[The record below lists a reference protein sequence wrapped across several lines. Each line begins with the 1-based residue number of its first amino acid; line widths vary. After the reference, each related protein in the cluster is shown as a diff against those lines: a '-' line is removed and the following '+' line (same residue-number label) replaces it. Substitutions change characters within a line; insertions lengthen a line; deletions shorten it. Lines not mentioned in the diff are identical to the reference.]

1 MGDDHGRDYCRMSE
15 DIMADS
21 GLLAE
26 RFDLAYGRLG
36 QLCGSEAPETY
47 SMSGVPTGIIQ
58 KQKAWLDFFSCQA
71 SFLLFLKD
79 VYDHICAVP
88 EDDTYLAEINKKLYE
103 DVVPGNYHS
112 SYSDPGHAAGIFGE
126 KNGAAVSLIA
136 AEMRAAIP
144 SVFENDP
151 EGLLIRMEL
160 LLMINTSVNDYYTE
174 SDAEDEET
182 LLKHIKEDI
191 YVYVSDY
198 YETECEKKICTLTEA
213 KNCFAASI
221 IKEYASDPEDIKKL
235 YRYGEYITEN
245 EIKTAEYIASLSEE
259 EISSIAGTLTEGY
272 RRGFEISGRDL
283 SIKKTADIR
292 YPIGFERIIAK
303 AIDNLK
309 DMGLDA
315 VIHRSGQS
323 LFNGYSVSK
332 NGFFGANP
340 NPQFDFDHREDLAF
354 ILDGQLVTR
363 RLECLKAAWEKHKDS
378 AKVHAGPVVLECF
391 GSKPFVPESCVNALK
406 YSEKQR
412 SLNVRFRTES
422 GTLTNHFIP
431 GEERSFTIMALPV
444 YDSGKDFEKIFDA
457 VLKINTLDNELYFSI
472 QQNIIDVLDKADHIC
487 VRGMNGNCTDLN
499 IALVELTDPE
509 HQTKFENCVADVNIP
524 VGEVFTSPVLN
535 GTNGTLHVSR
545 VFLNEIEY
553 RNLRIELT
561 DGMVSD
567 YSCANFEDPAECR
580 HFIEENI
587 LFNHKTLPV
596 GEAAIG
602 TNTTAYVLSKKY
614 GFESLLPILIAEKTG
629 PHFALGDTCY
639 SHSED
644 IKVYNPDGKEIIARD
659 NEISILRKEDISK
672 AYFNCHTDIT
682 IPYDELGSLTAV
694 ASDGSETAIIKD
706 GRFVLKGTEELNK
719 AFEL

>member
-1 MGDDHGRDYCRMSE
+1 MSE
-15 DIMADS
+15 DIIVDS

-26 RFDLAYGRLG
+26 RFELACGRLG
-36 QLCGSEAPETY
+36 QLCDEVANSADKELKVSIDDEA
-47 SMSGVPTGIIQ
+47 VQ
-58 KQKAWLDFFSCQA
+58 NRKAWLDFFSCQA
-71 SFLLFLKD
+71 SFLMFLKEI
-79 VYDHICAVP
+79 YDHICTDP
-88 EDDTYLAEINKKLYE
+88 EDIEYLAEINKKLYE
-103 DVVPGNYHS
+103 DVIPENYHS
-112 SYSDPGHAAGIFGE
+112 SYTDPVHAVEVFGKE
-126 KNGAAVSLIA
+126 IGPAVSLIA

-144 SVFENDP
+144 SVFEGDS
-151 EGLLIRMEL
+151 EGMLIRMEL
-160 LLMINTSVNDYYTE
+160 LLMINTSVNDYY
-174 SDAEDEET
+174 SDSEYVDDEKL
-182 LLKHIKEDI
+182 LLKNIREDI

-198 YETECEKKICTLTEA
+198 YETECEKRICALTESE
-213 KNCFAASI
+213 NGIAATI
-221 IKEYASDPEDIKKL
+221 IKDYAVNPGNVDML

-245 EIKTAEYIASLSEE
+245 EIKTAEYIASLSEDK
-259 EISSIAGTLTEGY
+259 ISSIAGTLTEGY

-283 SIKKTADIR
+283 SIKKTANIR

-303 AIDNLK
+303 AIENLK
-309 DMGLDA
+309 AMGLES
-315 VIHRSGQS
+315 VIYRSSES
-323 LFNGYSVSK
+323 LFNGYSVAK

-340 NPQFDFDHREDLAF
+340 NPQFDFDHREDLSF

-363 RLECLKAAWEKHKDS
+363 KLECLKAAWENHKES

-391 GSKPFVPESCVNALK
+391 GTKPFVPESCAYALK

-422 GTLTNHFIP
+422 GTMTNRYIP

-444 YDSGKDFEKIFDA
+444 YEAGKDFEKIFDA
-457 VLKINTLDNELYFSI
+457 VLKINTLDNDLYFKI
-472 QQNIIDVLDKADHIC
+472 QQNIIDILDTADHIC
-487 VRGMNGNCTDLN
+487 IKGMNGNCTDLTVS
-499 IALVELTDPE
+499 LVKLTDPE

-524 VGEVFTSPVLN
+524 VGEVFTSPVLK

-553 RNLRIELT
+553 KDLRIVLK

-567 YSCANFEDPAECR
+567 YSCANFEDPDEGR

-587 LFNHKTLPV
+587 LYNHKTLPV

-659 NEISILRKEDISK
+659 NEISVLRKEDVSK

-682 IPYDELGSLTAV
+682 IPYDELGSLKAV
-694 ASDGSETAIIKD
+694 TTDGSETLIIEN

>member
-1 MGDDHGRDYCRMSE
+1 MSE
-15 DIMADS
+15 DFIMDS

-26 RFDLAYGRLG
+26 RFELACGRLG
-36 QLCGSEAPETY
+36 QLCTGNTDSEEIKPEALID
-47 SMSGVPTGIIQ
+47 SGVIQ
-58 KQKAWLDFFSCQA
+58 KQNAWLDFFSCQA
-71 SFLLFLKD
+71 SFLLFLKE
-79 VYDHICAVP
+79 VYDHICHEP
-88 EDDTYLAEINKKLYE
+88 EDISYLAGINKKLYE
-103 DVVPGNYHS
+103 DVISDNYQS
-112 SYSDPGHAAGIFGE
+112 SYANPSHAVSIFGQDM
-126 KNGAAVSLIA
+126 GQAVALLA

-144 SVFENDP
+144 SVFENDAD
-151 EGLLIRMEL
+151 GLLIRMEL
-160 LLMINTSVNDYYTE
+160 LLMVNTSVNDFY
-174 SDAEDEET
+174 SDDDGLEDEKQ
-182 LLKHIKEDI
+182 LFKNIKEDI
-191 YVYVSDY
+191 YAYVSDY
-198 YETECEKKICTLTEA
+198 YETECEKRICALTEA
-213 KNCFAASI
+213 EKGIAVSLIRKYSADTS
-221 IKEYASDPEDIKKL
+221 ATDIL
-235 YRYGEYITEN
+235 YGYGEYITDN
-245 EIKTAEYIASLSEE
+245 ELKTAEYVASLPEE
-259 EISSIAGTLTEGY
+259 EIDSIAGTLTEGY
-272 RRGFEISGRDL
+272 RRGFELTGRDL
-283 SIKKTADIR
+283 SIKKSAGIR

-309 DMGLDA
+309 KIGLEP
-315 VIHRSGQS
+315 VIYRSSQS
-323 LFNGYSVSK
+323 LFNGYSVAK

-340 NPQFDFDHREDLAF
+340 NPQYDFDHREDLALV
-354 ILDGQLVTR
+354 LDGQLVTR
-363 RLECLKAAWEKHKDS
+363 KLECLKAAWENHKDS
-378 AKVHAGPVVLECF
+378 AKIHAGPVVLECF
-391 GSKPFVPESCVNALK
+391 GTKPFVPESCSNAIK

-412 SLNVRFRTES
+412 GLNVRFRTES
-422 GTLTNHFIP
+422 GTMTNHYIP
-431 GEERSFTIMALPV
+431 GDERSFTIMALPV
-444 YDSGKDFEKIFDA
+444 YDAGKDFEKIFDA
-457 VLKINTLDNELYFSI
+457 VLKINTLDNELYFRI
-472 QQNIIDVLDKADHIC
+472 QQSIIDVLDTADHIC
-487 VRGMNGNCTDLN
+487 VRGMNGNRTELTV
-499 IALVELTDPE
+499 ALAELTDPG

-524 VGEVFTSPVLN
+524 VGEVFTSPVLK

-553 RNLRIELT
+553 KDLSIVLK

-567 YSCANFEDPAECR
+567 YSCANFEDPDEGR

-659 NEISILRKEDISK
+659 NEISVLRKEDVSK

-682 IPYDELGSLTAV
+682 IPYDELGSLIAV
-694 ASDGSETAIIKD
+694 AKDGRETVIIEN

>member
-1 MGDDHGRDYCRMSE
+1 MSE
-15 DIMADS
+15 DIIVDS

-26 RFDLAYGRLG
+26 RFELACGRLS
-36 QLCGSEAPETY
+36 QLCGSDVKGSEIKPEV
-47 SMSGVPTGIIQ
+47 SADHDLVQ
-58 KQKAWLDFFSCQA
+58 NRKAWLDFFSCQA

-79 VYDHICAVP
+79 VYDHICADP
-88 EDDTYLAEINKKLYE
+88 EDKAFLIEINKRLYE
-103 DVVPGNYHS
+103 DVLPDNYHS
-112 SYSDPGHAAGIFGE
+112 SYTDPVNAGNIFGE
-126 KNGAAVSLIA
+126 EAGQVVSLIA

-144 SVFENDP
+144 SVFEADA

-160 LLMINTSVNDYYTE
+160 LLMINTSVNDFYTE
-174 SDAEDEET
+174 ADGDEDENR
-182 LLKHIKEDI
+182 LLKNIKEDI

-198 YETECEKKICTLTEA
+198 YETECEKRICALTET
-213 KNCFAASI
+213 NCGIAVSI
-221 IKEYASDPEDIKKL
+221 IKEYAANPQDTDIL

-245 EIKTAEYIASLSEE
+245 EIKTAEYVASLTEA
-259 EISSIAGTLTEGY
+259 EIESIAGTLTEGY

-283 SIKKTADIR
+283 SIKKTANIR

-303 AIDNLK
+303 SIENLK
-309 DMGLDA
+309 AIGLDP
-315 VIHRSGQS
+315 VVYRSSQS
-323 LFNGYSVSK
+323 LFNGYSVAKS
-332 NGFFGANP
+332 GFFGANP
-340 NPQFDFDHREDLAF
+340 NPQFDFDHREDLALV
-354 ILDGQLVTR
+354 LDGQLVTR
-363 RLECLKAAWEKHKDS
+363 RLECLKAAWENHKDS

-391 GSKPFVPESCVNALK
+391 GTKPFVPASCANAPK

-412 SLNVRFRTES
+412 GLNVRFRTES
-422 GTLTNHFIP
+422 GTMTNHYIP

-444 YDSGKDFEKIFDA
+444 HDVGEDFEKIFDA
-457 VLKINTLDNELYFSI
+457 VLKINTLDNELYFKI
-472 QQNIIDVLDKADHIC
+472 QQSIIDVLDTADHIC
-487 VRGMNGNCTDLN
+487 LKGMNGNRTDLT
-499 IALVELTDPE
+499 IALVELSDPE

-524 VGEVFTSPVLN
+524 VGEVFTSPVLK

-553 RNLRIELT
+553 KDLRIELK

-567 YSCANFEDPAECR
+567 YSCANFEDPNEGR

-659 NEISILRKEDISK
+659 NEISILRKEDVSK

-682 IPYDELGSLTAV
+682 VPYDELGSLTAV
-694 ASDGSETAIIKD
+694 ASDGRETVIIEN
-706 GRFVLKGTEELNK
+706 GRFVLEGTEELNK

>member
-1 MGDDHGRDYCRMSE
+1 MSE
-15 DIMADS
+15 DITVDS

-26 RFDLAYGRLG
+26 RFDLACGRLG
-36 QLCGSEAPETY
+36 QLCDREASGTENGSDVAADHDL
-47 SMSGVPTGIIQ
+47 VQ
-58 KQKAWLDFFSCQA
+58 NKKAWLDFFSCQA
-71 SFLLFLKD
+71 SFLLFLKEI
-79 VYDHICAVP
+79 YDHICENP
-88 EDDTYLAEINKKLYE
+88 GDKPFLKEINRKLYE
-103 DVVPGNYHS
+103 DVLPDNYHS
-112 SYSDPGHAAGIFGE
+112 SYTDPVNAGNIFGE
-126 KNGAAVSLIA
+126 EAGQVVSLIA

-144 SVFENDP
+144 SVFEDDA

-160 LLMINTSVNDYYTE
+160 LLMINTSVNDFYSE
-174 SDAEDEET
+174 SEDDEDEKR
-182 LLKHIKEDI
+182 LLKNIKEDI

-198 YETECEKKICTLTEA
+198 YETECEKRICALTEA
-213 KNCFAASI
+213 DHGIALSI
-221 IKEYASDPEDIKKL
+221 IKEFSADPSDTDIL

-245 EIKTAEYIASLSEE
+245 EIKTAIYVASLPEE
-259 EISSIAGTLTEGY
+259 KIASIAGTLTEGY
-272 RRGFEISGRDL
+272 RRGFEITGRDL
-283 SIKKTADIR
+283 SIKKTANIR

-303 AIDNLK
+303 AVDNLK
-309 DMGLDA
+309 VLGLDP
-315 VIHRSGQS
+315 VIYRCSQS
-323 LFNGYSVSK
+323 LFNGYSVYKS
-332 NGFFGANP
+332 GFFGANP
-340 NPQFDFDHREDLAF
+340 NPQFDFDHREDMAL

-363 RLECLKAAWEKHKDS
+363 KLDCLKVAWENHKDS

-391 GSKPFVPESCVNALK
+391 GTKPFVPEGCANALK

-412 SLNVRFRTES
+412 GLNVRLRTES
-422 GTLTNHFIP
+422 GTMTNHYIP

-444 YDSGKDFEKIFDA
+444 HDVGKDFEKIFDA
-457 VLKINTLDNELYFSI
+457 VLKINTLDNELYFKI
-472 QQNIIDVLDKADHIC
+472 QQSIIDVLDKADHIC
-487 VRGMNGNCTDLN
+487 LKGMNGNRTDLTV
-499 IALVELTDPE
+499 ALVQLTDPE

-524 VGEVFTSPVLN
+524 VGEVFTSPMLK

-553 RNLRIELT
+553 KDLRIELK

-567 YSCANFEDPAECR
+567 YSCANFEDPAEGR

-659 NEISILRKEDISK
+659 NEISILRKEDVSK

-694 ASDGSETAIIKD
+694 ASAGSETVIIEN
-706 GRFVLKGTEELNK
+706 GRFILEGTEELNK

>member
-1 MGDDHGRDYCRMSE
+1 MSE
-15 DIMADS
+15 EIIVDS

-26 RFDLAYGRLG
+26 RFELACGRLE
-36 QLCGSEAPETY
+36 QLCDKDSIKENINTSEKSSVSIDLELVQ
-47 SMSGVPTGIIQ
+47 SR
-58 KQKAWLDFFSCQA
+58 KAWLDFFSCQA
-71 SFLLFLKD
+71 SFLLFLKGI
-79 VYDHICAVP
+79 YDHICSNP
-88 EDDTYLAEINKKLYE
+88 EDISYLVGINKKLYE
-103 DVVPGNYHS
+103 DVLPENYHS
-112 SYSDPGHAAGIFGE
+112 SYANPMHAVGIFGDE
-126 KNGAAVSLIA
+126 AGQTVSVIA
-136 AEMRAAIP
+136 AEIRAAIP
-144 SVFENDP
+144 YVFEGDA

-160 LLMINTSVNDYYTE
+160 LLMINTSVNDFYSE
-174 SDAEDEET
+174 SDRDEDEKQ
-182 LLKHIKEDI
+182 LLKNVKEDI

-198 YETECEKKICTLTEA
+198 YETECEKKICALTETDTGNA
-213 KNCFAASI
+213 VSV
-221 IKEYASDPEDIKKL
+221 IKECAANPQNTDIL
-235 YRYGEYITEN
+235 YRYGEYITDN
-245 EIKTAEYIASLSEE
+245 EIKTAEYVASLNED
-259 EISSIAGTLTEGY
+259 EIAAIAGTLTEGY
-272 RRGFEISGRDL
+272 RRGFEMSGRDL

-309 DMGLDA
+309 AIGLDP
-315 VIHRSGQS
+315 VIHRSSES
-323 LFNGYSVSK
+323 LFNGYSVAK
-332 NGFFGANP
+332 NGLFGANP
-340 NPQFDFDHREDLAF
+340 NPQFDFDHREDLAL

-363 RLECLKAAWEKHKDS
+363 RLECLKAAWENHKDS

-391 GSKPFVPESCVNALK
+391 GTKPFVPESCANALK
-406 YSEKQR
+406 FSEKQR

-422 GTLTNHFIP
+422 GTMTNHYIP
-431 GEERSFTIMALPV
+431 GDERSFTIMALPV
-444 YDSGKDFEKIFDA
+444 YDVGKDFEEIFDA
-457 VLKINTLDNELYFSI
+457 VLKINTLDNDLYFKI
-472 QQNIIDVLDKADHIC
+472 QQSIIDVLDTADHIC
-487 VRGMNGNCTDLN
+487 VKGMNGNHTDLT

-524 VGEVFTSPVLN
+524 VGEVFTSPVLK

-553 RNLRIELT
+553 KDLRIELK

-567 YSCANFEDPAECR
+567 YSCANFEDEKEGR

-602 TNTTAYVLSKKY
+602 TNTTAYVFSRKY

-694 ASDGSETAIIKD
+694 ASDRSETVIIEN
-706 GRFVLKGTEELNK
+706 GRFVLAGTEELNK
-719 AFEL
+719 ALELME